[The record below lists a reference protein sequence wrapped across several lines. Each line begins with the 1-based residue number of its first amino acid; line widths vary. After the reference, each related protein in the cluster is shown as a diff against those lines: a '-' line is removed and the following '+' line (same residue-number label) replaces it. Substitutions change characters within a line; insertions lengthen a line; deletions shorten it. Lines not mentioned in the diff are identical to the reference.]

1 MTNIDEFLTSVN
13 SSRKRTGVV
22 YCSGLFNPII
32 KQFELKIPNLYLL
45 DCTKLYKD
53 NLTYSPK
60 ELLDKIEYESKD
72 KITIVFNLEAFI
84 VSNSD
89 GFINQTA
96 KLMTSRE
103 PSKPIF
109 YFFYSKKIFRSFKD
123 EYEAKELNN
132 KNTIEL

>member
-1 MTNIDEFLTSVN
+1 MININDFYECVN

-32 KQFELKIPNLYLL
+32 KQFELMIPHLHLL
-45 DCTKLYKD
+45 DCAKFYKD
-53 NLTYSPK
+53 TLTYSPK
-60 ELLDKIEYESKD
+60 ELLDKIEHESKD
-72 KITIVFNLEAFI
+72 KFTIVFNIEAYI

-89 GFINQTA
+89 GFINKIAQ
-96 KLMTSRE
+96 LMTSRE

-109 YFFYSKKIFRSFKD
+109 YFFYSKKIFRSIKD

-132 KNTIEL
+132 ENTIEL